1 MDNAPLHYLPAHELS
16 RQLTQ
21 GEVTS
26 VALTEALLARIETQN
41 PVINAVVTQNRE
53 QALAAARAS
62 DQRRQQGAPLGPLDG
77 LPLTIKDTWEV
88 PGFACTA
95 GAPVLQH
102 HRPTL
107 AANAI
112 ARLLE
117 GGAVILG
124 KTNVPL
130 YASDLQSYNRLF
142 GTTNNPYGISHTAG
156 GSSGGAAAAL
166 AAGMT
171 PLEVG
176 SDLAGSI
183 RTPAHFCGVFGHK
196 ASRHLISMRGHI
208 PGPPG
213 TQSEPDL
220 AVAGPMARSARDLEL
235 LLTGLAGPRPDQA
248 RSWQLNMEPASLTSL
263 SQCRIGLWFD
273 DPHCP
278 ISQELSGGY
287 NTLADRLKGLA
298 CHIGTADHPLLSLDK
313 LLPLYFNLLGSLL
326 SPSLKPAQR
335 RQMLW
340 ISRLEKILRHLG
352 PMTTGIGQYGRGVNQ
367 PVHQWLIHHEHRE
380 QMRSQIE
387 SLFQGVDVLLTPI
400 TPTAAIPHDQSDP
413 VVRRQITVNGQQR
426 SYMDQFC
433 WIALAS
439 LLGLPATSV
448 PIGRTAAG
456 LPFGVQVIAA
466 PGQDLTTIRF
476 AELLEA
482 EGLAGFTPPQ
492 AQDNV
497 GGTQRYNRERLDEA
511 AD

>member
-16 RQLTQ
+16 RQLAR
-21 GEVTS
+21 GDVTS
-26 VALTEALLARIETQN
+26 VALTEALLARIETRN
-41 PVINAVVTQNRE
+41 PVINAVVAQNRE

-62 DQRRQQGAPLGPLDG
+62 DQRRSEGNPLGPLDG

-95 GAPVLQH
+95 GAPALQH
-102 HRPTL
+102 HRPTQP
-107 AANAI
+107 ADAI
-112 ARLLE
+112 RRLLD

-142 GTTNNPYGISHTAG
+142 GTTNNPYGIGHTSG

-196 ASRHLISMRGHI
+196 PSRGLIPMRGHV

-220 AVAGPMARSARDLEL
+220 AVAGPMARNAQDLEL
-235 LLTGLAGPRPDQA
+235 LLHALAGPRPEMA
-248 RSWQLNMEPASLTSL
+248 RSWQLAMAPPTFSTLAD
-263 SQCRIGLWFD
+263 CRIGLWLED
-273 DPHCP
+273 ARCP
-278 ISQELSGGY
+278 ISQDLAESY
-287 NTLADRLKGLA
+287 TTLAEQLTGLGSQVGQA
-298 CHIGTADHPLLSLDK
+298 NHPLLSLDK

-387 SLFQGVDVLLTPI
+387 SLFQDVDVLLTPI
-400 TPTAAIPHDQSDP
+400 TPTVAIPHDQSDP

-448 PIGRTAAG
+448 PIGRTADG

-466 PGQDLTTIRF
+466 PGRDLTTIRF

-497 GGTQRYNRERLDEA
+497 GGRQRYNRERLDEA